1 MGTKLEA
8 LISVLTEQQEEQ
20 DILDK
25 LVLDYFNKQYES
37 EFVAGEEIYEVLD
50 TRDKKDQLYDIA
62 EGLYSDYKYELERM
76 VQHGSKS
83 SHLNVILDCLEEE
96 ECIKALIEELDFEEA
111 MQKTL
116 IGDTRDYFVYVAD

>member
-50 TRDKKDQLYDIA
+50 SRDKKDQLYDIA

-76 VQHGSKS
+76 AQHGSKS

-116 IGDTRDYFVYVAD
+116 VGDTREYFVYVAD